1 MKRPAILTTLML
13 LGLLGGPAGGA
24 LDLGL
29 RIGDGVTLRFAQ
41 GPRGEPGRLD
51 LERPDAPQPPAR
63 PAPPRQRRHQ
73 SEMVRV
79 LDNLEVRED
88 ESVQQFVAVLGD
100 ARVDGEVR
108 SDGVVVMG
116 SATVNGRV
124 NGDLVV
130 VMGGLHLG
138 PEAVV
143 NGDVWVVGGRFEE
156 APGSRINGERHHHSF
171 GNVGQDVASWCRS
184 GLILARPLPPGV
196 PLAWSFLALH
206 FLIYLIITVVI
217 PRPVTVCAN
226 ELRLRLGPCFLVGL
240 LGLILSAPIA
250 FILATTGVGVFLLPL
265 LVLVMTGAVFL
276 GKAAALQCV
285 GMATVQRFNEDA
297 RPAPLVS
304 LLLGGVVVALI
315 YMVPLLGGV
324 VWAVLVPL
332 GFGSVVL
339 ALAEAFRRGGG
350 EDRTTGLEMTGTGL
364 TPSPGGGAP
373 REDDAALASGP
384 GGQSSV
390 GERVVAA
397 SEAAPQPST
406 TAAPAWTPGA
416 PGPALASASSFP
428 PGELAVMPRV
438 GFWLR
443 LVATFLDFVLLI
455 WILPVAHRWFIP
467 IWIAYHVAM
476 WTWKGTTIGGIV
488 CGLKV
493 IRLDGRP
500 LDFGVALVRSLGAVF
515 SLAAAGIG
523 FFWAGWSP
531 ESQAWHDRI
540 AGTVI
545 VKLPKGVSLV

>member
-1 MKRPAILTTLML
+1 MKRPVLLPIFLL
-13 LGLLGGPAGGA
+13 LGLLAGPSGGA
-24 LDLGL
+24 LEVGFK
-29 RIGDGVTLRFAQ
+29 IGDDVPLRLAQ
-41 GPRGEPGRLD
+41 STRGERGRLD
-51 LERPDAPQPPAR
+51 LERPDAPQPPER
-63 PAPPRQRRHQ
+63 PGAFRPRRHQ

-79 LDNLEVRED
+79 LDDLVVRED
-88 ESVQQFVAVLGD
+88 ESVSEFVSVLGD

-108 SDGVVVMG
+108 GDGVAVMG
-116 SATVNGRV
+116 SVTVNGRV

-130 VMGGLHLG
+130 VMGGLQLG
-138 PEAVV
+138 SGAVV
-143 NGDVWVVGGRFEE
+143 DGDVWVVGGRFEE
-156 APGSRINGERHHHSF
+156 EAGSRINGQRHHHSF
-171 GNVGQDVASWCRS
+171 GNLGQDVASWCRS
-184 GLILARPLPPGV
+184 GLILARPLPPRV
-196 PLAWSFLALH
+196 PLAWSLLALH

-226 ELRLRLGPCFLVGL
+226 ELRVRLGPCFLVGL
-240 LGLILSAPIA
+240 LGLVLSAPIA

-265 LVLVMTGAVFL
+265 LVLVMTGAIFL

-285 GMATVQRFNEDA
+285 GVAAVQRFNEAA
-297 RPAPLVS
+297 RPAPLAALVI
-304 LLLGGVVVALI
+304 GGVVVALI

-324 VWAVLVPL
+324 AWAVLVPL
-332 GFGSVVL
+332 GFGSVLL
-339 ALAEAFRRGGG
+339 ALAEAFRQGG
-350 EDRTTGLEMTGTGL
+350 EADRPAGAGLPLEPPGIPPTGPETGFASESTVR
-364 TPSPGGGAP
+364 P
-373 REDDAALASGP
+373 DAG
-384 GGQSSV
+384 
-390 GERVVAA
+390 VAA
-397 SEAAPQPST
+397 PPTPDST
-406 TAAPAWTPGA
+406 PPPPKVAAPAWTPGA
-416 PGPALASASSFP
+416 SGPCLASASSFP
-428 PGELAVMPRV
+428 PGELEVMPRV

-455 WILPVAHRWFIP
+455 WILPVAHRWFVP
-467 IWIAYHVAM
+467 IWIAYHAAM